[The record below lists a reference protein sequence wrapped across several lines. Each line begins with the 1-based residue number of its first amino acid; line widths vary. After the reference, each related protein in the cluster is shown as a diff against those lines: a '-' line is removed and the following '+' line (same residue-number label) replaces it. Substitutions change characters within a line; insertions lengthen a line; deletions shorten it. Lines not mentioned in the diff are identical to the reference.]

1 MGINGPRMRGMN
13 GPRMCINGPCM
24 GMNGPRMGMNGPR
37 MCISGPR
44 MGINGPRM
52 GINGPRMGINGPRM
66 GMNGP
71 RMGINGQR
79 MGMNGPR
86 MGINGPR
93 MSMNGLKREITFLL
107 AGIRYISRFA
117 LGAVVTKIHLTNI
130 FKNELTTCPKSNLPK
145 MHMVISFFC
154 NTNGRYAPAAR
165 KPVFGFPVRSYQNQ
179 PAQLQRQA
187 RIVKFRLEQVLV

>member
-1 MGINGPRMRGMN
+1 MYIGPCMGINGPRTR
-13 GPRMCINGPCM
+13 

-37 MCISGPR
+37 MCI
-44 MGINGPRM
+44 NGPRM
-52 GINGPRMGINGPRM
+52 GMNGPRMGINGPRM

-71 RMGINGQR
+71 RMGINGPR

-93 MSMNGLKREITFLL
+93 MSMNGPKREITFLL

-117 LGAVVTKIHLTNI
+117 LGAVVTKIHFTNI

-154 NTNGRYAPAAR
+154 NTNGRYAPR
-165 KPVFGFPVRSYQNQ
+165 REKTCLWVSYQVIPK
-179 PAQLQRQA
+179 PACSA
-187 RIVKFRLEQVLV
+187 SKTS